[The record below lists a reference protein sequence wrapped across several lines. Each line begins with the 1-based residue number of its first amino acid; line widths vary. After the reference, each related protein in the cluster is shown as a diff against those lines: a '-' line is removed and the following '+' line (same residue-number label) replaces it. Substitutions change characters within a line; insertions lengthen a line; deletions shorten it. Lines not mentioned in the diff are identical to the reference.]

1 MMRRGGWDPT
11 TLFIIMLV
19 LFVGPSLVGGGH
31 RIPSGPVILATLI
44 SAVIAI
50 TIHEFMHA
58 WTAWKLGDDTAY
70 RLGRVTLNPA
80 SHFDPLGF
88 IGFALI
94 ALGYTAF
101 AWGRPVP
108 VNSSRFRGSLRQ
120 RKLGDALVAFA
131 GPLSNIVQAAAA
143 TATIRL
149 AEHSGTD
156 LGDLGFYLSRY
167 AYLNMLLAAFNM
179 VPIPPLDGFV
189 ILSALVPNFW
199 YPILAAMRAQGFF
212 LLFALIFV
220 DRFLNGGIVSAM
232 YAPGFNLLSDWLIN
246 DTFVHYFFLFT

>member
-19 LFVGPSLVGGGH
+19 LFVGPSLLDGG
-31 RIPSGPVILATLI
+31 RRTPSGPVIVAYLI
-44 SAVIAI
+44 SAAIAI
-50 TIHEFMHA
+50 TVHEFMHA

-70 RLGRVTLNPA
+70 RLGRVTLNPV

-88 IGFALI
+88 IGFVLI
-94 ALGYTAF
+94 AFGYSAF
-101 AWGRPVP
+101 AWGKPVP
-108 VNSSRFRGSLRQ
+108 VNSSRFRGNLRQ

-131 GPLSNIVQAAAA
+131 GPLSNIVMAAAA

-149 AEHSGTD
+149 ASHNGND
-156 LGDLGFYLSRY
+156 LGEFGFYLSRF

-189 ILSALVPNFW
+189 ILTALVPNFW
-199 YPILAAMRAQGFF
+199 YPTLAAIRAQGFF
-212 LLFALIFV
+212 LLFGLIFL
-220 DRFLNGGIVSAM
+220 DRFLDAGVVSAM
-232 YAPGFNLLSDWLIN
+232 IAPGFDLLAGWLID
-246 DTFVHYFFLFT
+246 DTFARYFVLFT

>member
-1 MMRRGGWDPT
+1 
-11 TLFIIMLV
+11 MLL
-19 LFVGPSLVGGGH
+19 LFVGPSLLRGGNN
-31 RIPSGPVILATLI
+31 IPSGPVILAYMV
-44 SAVIAI
+44 SAIIAI

-80 SHFDPLGF
+80 IHFDPLGF
-88 IGFALI
+88 IGFVLI
-94 ALGYTAF
+94 ALGYSAF
-101 AWGRPVP
+101 AWGKPVP
-108 VNSSRFRGSLRQ
+108 VNSSRFRGTLRQ

-149 AEHSGTD
+149 AAHYGTD
-156 LGDLGFYLSRY
+156 LGDLGFYLSRF

-189 ILSALVPNFW
+189 ILSAIVPNFW
-199 YPILAAMRAQGFF
+199 FPILAQLRYQGFF
-212 LLFALIFV
+212 LLFGLIFV
-220 DRFLNGGIVSAM
+220 DRFLDGGIVNAM
-232 YAPGFNLLSDWLIN
+232 ISPGLDLLADWLIN
-246 DTFVHYFFLFT
+246 DTFSRYFFVFT